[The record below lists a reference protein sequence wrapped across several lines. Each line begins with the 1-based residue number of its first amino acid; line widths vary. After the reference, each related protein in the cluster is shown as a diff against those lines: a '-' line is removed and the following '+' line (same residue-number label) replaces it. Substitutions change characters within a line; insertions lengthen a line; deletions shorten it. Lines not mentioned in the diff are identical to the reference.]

1 MGSFGLSRQLALPV
15 REDVFG
21 FEASNEQLP
30 ILNVDIEREAPSAS
44 AIAVME

>member
-1 MGSFGLSRQLALPV
+1 MGLLRLSRQLAVPV
-15 REDVFG
+15 CEDVFG

-30 ILNVDIEREAPSAS
+30 KVDIEREAPSAY